1 LKTDISLY
9 GRIRLFATIN
19 AGRQRAIFDLGPD
32 PSVFIIY
39 AGGNGFYFDDTIR
52 AASPFAE
59 ALNAFMN
66 RHRRLALKH
75 HPDRGGRE
83 AAFVR
88 LTRIYEML
96 RRC

>member
-1 LKTDISLY
+1 MDRRAFNRLY
-9 GRIRLFATIN
+9 
-19 AGRQRAIFDLGPD
+19 
-32 PSVFIIY
+32 
-39 AGGNGFYFDDTIR
+39 
-52 AASPFAE
+52 
-59 ALNAFMN
+59 
-66 RHRRLALKH
+66 RRLALKH